1 MCIFVVLSAIM
12 LSHKYRQIFV
22 PITIIKGFDMSSS
35 RRTQRVLAE
44 KNYNQD
50 QSTSYIDYG
59 FRSESDMHIKL
70 AQLNAINQYGI
81 NKQAFI
87 APMIQGVKNA
97 FTAGQTAAQ
106 AAGTSGLVG
115 GLKSVGQAALTNAK
129 TVGQNAI
136 NSVKNPI
143 VNTYQ
148 GGVAQAASTG
158 TNQMLGGAKAL
169 GKAAWDNP
177 YGQAAMVSGGIGA
190 LTSAMTPVQEGES
203 RLGNMARGAVGGAA
217 TGAAFVG
224 LQKGMTALGN
234 KAFNAAPPVAS
245 SAPVAP
251 SAPPVS

>member
-1 MCIFVVLSAIM
+1 
-12 LSHKYRQIFV
+12 
-22 PITIIKGFDMSSS
+22 MSSS
-35 RRTQRVLAE
+35 RRIQRVLAE

-50 QSTSYIDYG
+50 QSISYIDYG
-59 FRSESDMHIKL
+59 YKSESDMHTKL
-70 AQLNAINQYGI
+70 AQLSAINQYGI

-106 AAGTSGLVG
+106 TAGTSGVLG
-115 GLKSVGQAALTNAK
+115 GLKSVGQAAGTNIK
-129 TVGQNAI
+129 NMGQTAF
-136 NSVKNPI
+136 NSIKNPI

-148 GGVAQAASTG
+148 GGAAQAASAG

-169 GKAAWDNP
+169 GQAAWNNP
-177 YGQAAMVSGGIGA
+177 YGQAATVSGGIGA
-190 LTSAMTPVQEGES
+190 LTGAMAPVQEGES

-234 KAFNAAPPVAS
+234 KAFNAVPPVA
-245 SAPVAP
+245 P
-251 SAPPVS
+251 